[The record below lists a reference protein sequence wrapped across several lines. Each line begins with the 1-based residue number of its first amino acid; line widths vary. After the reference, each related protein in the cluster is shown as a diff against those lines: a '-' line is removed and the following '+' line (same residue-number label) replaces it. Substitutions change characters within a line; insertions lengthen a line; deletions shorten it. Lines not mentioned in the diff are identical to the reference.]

1 MVPGALLLYKGR
13 AFMGRVLKGCGAVPL
28 QAQRVLKEVHLP
40 NSYTLTKHMCEDLL
54 AELHCETFPVC
65 INRPTIIGAIANL
78 PVPGYFGNAAGLTS
92 ATLAFATGTALF
104 MQQILTLSADV
115 SDAAQTCGNCLLT
128 SCLLSTADVEKHRL
142 REERERVC
150 VGKGVCMQR

>member
-1 MVPGALLLYKGR
+1 MKV
-13 AFMGRVLKGCGAVPL
+13 CGTGLL
-28 QAQRVLKEVHLP
+28 QAQRILKEVHLP

-54 AELHCETFPVC
+54 AELHCKKFPVC

-104 MQQILTLSADV
+104 MLQNLTLSADV
-115 SDAAQTCGNCLLT
+115 SGAAQMCGNSFTL
-128 SCLLSTADVEKHRL
+128 A
-142 REERERVC
+142 ER
-150 VGKGVCMQR
+150 

>member
-1 MVPGALLLYKGR
+1 MLYS
-13 AFMGRVLKGCGAVPL
+13 L

-54 AELHCETFPVC
+54 AELHCKKFPVC

-104 MQQILTLSADV
+104 MLLKLASSADA
-115 SDAAQTCGNCLLT
+115 SYTTQMYGNC
-128 SCLLSTADVEKHRL
+128 SSPAEC
-142 REERERVC
+142 
-150 VGKGVCMQR
+150 

>member
-1 MVPGALLLYKGR
+1 MVLLL
-13 AFMGRVLKGCGAVPL
+13 LLL

-54 AELHCETFPVC
+54 AELHCKTFPVC

-92 ATLAFATGTALF
+92 ATLAFATGAALF
-104 MQQILTLSADV
+104 MLLKLTFAADV
-115 SDAAQTCGNCLLT
+115 SCTAEMCGGSFSPAGVLSRAGVREYRPGKQHKRLCRKECVNAIARWHMGPLQLSDAGALC
-128 SCLLSTADVEKHRL
+128 
-142 REERERVC
+142 
-150 VGKGVCMQR
+150 

>member
-1 MVPGALLLYKGR
+1 M
-13 AFMGRVLKGCGAVPL
+13 
-28 QAQRVLKEVHLP
+28 HLP

-54 AELHCETFPVC
+54 AELHCKTFPVC

-104 MQQILTLSADV
+104 MA
-115 SDAAQTCGNCLLT
+115 
-128 SCLLSTADVEKHRL
+128 
-142 REERERVC
+142 
-150 VGKGVCMQR
+150 

>member
-1 MVPGALLLYKGR
+1 MLVLL
-13 AFMGRVLKGCGAVPL
+13 PL

-54 AELHCETFPVC
+54 AELHCKTFPVC

-92 ATLAFATGTALF
+92 ATLAFATGAALL
-104 MQQILTLSADV
+104 MPWNLTLPADI
-115 SDAAQTCGNCLLT
+115 SGAAEMYGG
-128 SCLLSTADVEKHRL
+128 SSSPADSLS
-142 REERERVC
+142 RVC
-150 VGKGVCMQR
+150 VHAIARWHMGPLRLSDAGALC